1 MYKMP
6 THNKVTRLTTVKC
19 WSKYRDGTK
28 IVLLFKTA
36 LSAKK
41 FSEWLEQ
48 DGYVFEKK
56 KK

>member
-1 MYKMP
+1 MP